1 MTETKERR
9 YIERKTLPRTVVY
22 FRRNSKFNFVNAFRG
37 PVRLLNISKSAI
49 CVEGDLPFPKYTD
62 LQLKICP
69 PDNSVIFLKG
79 RVSVTNNEMQRCI
92 IQILPF
98 GKGNAYNDFYTK
110 TRLEILLAEDQNY
123 PLLLTPSDN
132 YNLTSI
138 FSSIIRVLT
147 PL

>member
-22 FRRNSKFNFVNAFRG
+22 FRRNSRFNLMNAFRG
-37 PVRLLNISKSAI
+37 PARLVDISKSAV
-49 CVEGDLPFPKYTD
+49 CLEGDLPFPKNTD
-62 LQLKICP
+62 LQLKICK
-69 PDNSVIFLKG
+69 PDNSVFFLKG
-79 RVSVTNNEMQRCI
+79 RVSVNNSDMHRCI
-92 IQILPF
+92 VQILPF

-110 TRLEILLAEDQNY
+110 TKLEILLAEDPDY
-123 PLLLTPSDN
+123 SSFIAPSDN
-132 YNLTSI
+132 YNLTAI

>member
-22 FRRNSKFNFVNAFRG
+22 FRRNSRFSLMNAFRG
-37 PVRLLNISKSAI
+37 PVRLVDISKSAI
-49 CVEGDLPFPKYTD
+49 CVEGDLPFPNKTD

-79 RVSVTNNEMQRCI
+79 RVSVTNSDMQRRI

-98 GKGNAYNDFYTK
+98 GKGNAYNEFYTK
-110 TRLEILLAEDQNY
+110 TNLEILLAGNPDEY
-123 PLLLTPSDN
+123 
-132 YNLTSI
+132 TSI
-138 FSSIIRVLT
+138 YPADHNNISAILGTIIRVLT

>member
-22 FRRNSKFNFVNAFRG
+22 FRRNSRFSLMNAFRG
-37 PVRLLNISKSAI
+37 PVRLVDISKSAI
-49 CVEGDLPFPKYTD
+49 CVEGDLPFPNKTD

-79 RVSVTNNEMQRCI
+79 RVSVTNSDMQRRI

-98 GKGNAYNDFYTK
+98 GKGMPTM
-110 TRLEILLAEDQNY
+110 
-123 PLLLTPSDN
+123 
-132 YNLTSI
+132 
-138 FSSIIRVLT
+138 SSIQKPIWKFFWPEIRMSIHLFT
-147 PL
+147 PPIIIIFQRFSELLFVY